1 MPEVLVDIA
10 QSGVATVTLNR
21 EHRKNGITK
30 ILVDQAIKA
39 IAGLAADGACRVVVI
54 TGAGPA
60 FCSGM
65 DLSERIAPDEI
76 TFMRTV
82 GQLCRLIHELPVP
95 VIAKVRGAAI
105 GYGANLALCADLVL
119 ADETAVFG
127 ETFAER
133 GLSIDGGGS
142 WLVPRSVGLLRAKEI
157 MFLACRVTAREAAD
171 MGLVNRCLVPAQ
183 LDSTVDDWAIRLA
196 NGPRRALSVIKQ
208 QLNGSFER
216 SFGQAIEAEA
226 LGQSLAFR
234 SRESREGAKAF
245 FEKREP
251 DFKSCL
257 AGGDETGARRG
268 DTGLSATVV
277 SERAVQL
284 CSGQDSGA
292 ETRGICD
299 HEQAGVTMPK
309 GSDSRG
315 SP

>member
-30 ILVDQAIKA
+30 VLVDQAIKA

-208 QLNGSFER
+208 QLNGSSSDHSVRPSRQRR
-216 SFGQAIEAEA
+216 SGSRWPSARANRA
-226 LGQSLAFR
+226 RGRRHSSR
-234 SRESREGAKAF
+234 SENPTSSHA
-245 FEKREP
+245 
-251 DFKSCL
+251 
-257 AGGDETGARRG
+257 
-268 DTGLSATVV
+268 
-277 SERAVQL
+277 
-284 CSGQDSGA
+284 
-292 ETRGICD
+292 
-299 HEQAGVTMPK
+299 
-309 GSDSRG
+309 
-315 SP
+315 

>member
-1 MPEVLVDIA
+1 MPEVLVDMS

-30 ILVDQAIKA
+30 VLVDQAIEA
-39 IAGLAADGACRVVVI
+39 IDDLAADEACRVVVI

-76 TFMRTV
+76 TFMRSV

-127 ETFAER
+127 EIFAER

-157 MFLACRVTAREAAD
+157 MLLACRVTAREAAD
-171 MGLVNRCLVPAQ
+171 MGLVNRCLVRAQ
-183 LDSTVDDWAIRLA
+183 LDSTVDDWATRLA

-251 DFKSCL
+251 DFKSC
-257 AGGDETGARRG
+257 
-268 DTGLSATVV
+268 
-277 SERAVQL
+277 
-284 CSGQDSGA
+284 
-292 ETRGICD
+292 
-299 HEQAGVTMPK
+299 
-309 GSDSRG
+309 
-315 SP
+315 